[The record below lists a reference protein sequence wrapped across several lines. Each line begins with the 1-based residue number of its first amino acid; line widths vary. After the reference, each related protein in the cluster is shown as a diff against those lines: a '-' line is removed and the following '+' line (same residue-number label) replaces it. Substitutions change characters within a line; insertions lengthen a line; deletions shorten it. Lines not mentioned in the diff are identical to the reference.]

1 MTDRYDSFSK
11 SLSAGNIEPFP
22 KDLLSEGKAI
32 VSDVLDHDTRL
43 REFLNEKDRRLL
55 ERIFLLSPFVKNLIQ
70 RRPNFL
76 CKLLERDLLG
86 RTLPKDELWKTASD
100 FLNNAKSETDYCT
113 KIRNFR
119 NAMMLRIAIRDLGG
133 ICGFRETV
141 ADLSDLACIC
151 LEKTISWLEQDMN
164 AKFGLPCDE
173 TGRRVRLIVLGMGKL
188 GAFELNF
195 SSDIDLV
202 FSYSRQGK
210 TEGGKQSITNDEY
223 FFEQCRRLVRIFS
236 MVTQD
241 GFVFRVDTRLRPF
254 GDSGPLVICS
264 EAMAEYY
271 ENHGRQWERYALLK
285 ASAVAGDIDEGK
297 RLLES
302 LKPFIYRKYIDY
314 STVNS
319 LKEMKAMILA
329 EQAGRTGPDNVKL
342 GPGGIRDIEFVVQT
356 FQLIKGGRI
365 KALQVRPLLNALEV
379 IERLKLLDEN
389 TCTNLGKA
397 YVFLRTVEHR
407 LQEYDDRQVQ
417 TLPKDEY
424 RKRLLSLSLGF
435 DSWAKFHKVY
445 REHTDKSA
453 KVFKGLFEEKK
464 EVEGPTSETGE
475 PRTKNRTVEAMMIWS
490 DPLDDKAHKSLS
502 SLGFSVPDKVGKLL
516 YSFKESKKVKA
527 LSGQVREIIDT
538 LVPSLIEASTT
549 TPYPDKALEAGL
561 NIFEA
566 VLKRSIYLILL
577 NQYPTALKHLVYLCS
592 RSRMVAELLRRQ
604 PILLDELVSGAT
616 LFRSYSKKNLKELLD
631 TSLSAISPN
640 DLEHWMDEIRRFKK
654 AHLLRIAA
662 TQLRG
667 MIDAFRAGIELSN
680 LAEVCL
686 ETIFKRAWKD
696 LSEKRPDFVRKCSN
710 FTSGGLAVVAYGKL
724 GSKEM
729 NYSSDLDLVFLY
741 DHKKFGNLTGGEQ
754 ANLGYFYSRLIQ
766 RAIFLVSARTSQGIL
781 YEIDT
786 RLRPNGSQG
795 ILVSSLSTF
804 QHYQHEKAWTWEH
817 QALIKARFLAGD
829 KICGMSFEKI
839 RRKILSKKREP
850 ARLKTDII
858 EMRSRITKALSP
870 KLNENRLFHIKK
882 SPGGLTD
889 IEFIVQYL
897 VLAHAYR
904 EAALLQFRDNRTLI
918 NVLEKLGLLTGIQ
931 AKNLSEAL
939 MLYQEHISLKALD
952 LEEAVVASAD
962 IDHVRQIVLE
972 TWDQIFS

>member
-1 MTDRYDSFSK
+1 VTSHYDSFSK
-11 SLSAGNIEPFP
+11 SLSAGNLKSFP
-22 KDLLSEGKAI
+22 ADLLSKGKAI
-32 VSDVLDHDTRL
+32 VSDLLGQDARL
-43 REFLNEKDRRLL
+43 RKFLSEKDRRLL
-55 ERIFLLSPFVKNLIQ
+55 ERISVLSPFVRNIMQ
-70 RRPNFL
+70 RRPNLL
-76 CKLLERDLLG
+76 CNLLERDLLVKS
-86 RTLPKDELWKTASD
+86 LPQKDLWKIASD
-100 FLNNAKSETDYCT
+100 FLNDAKNEADYCT

-119 NAMMLRIAIRDLGG
+119 NEMMLRIAIRDLGG
-133 ICGFRETV
+133 ICGFKETV
-141 ADLSDLACIC
+141 ADLSYLACIC
-151 LEKTISWLEQDMN
+151 LEKTISWLEQDMD
-164 AKFGLPCDE
+164 AKFGQPCDE

-202 FSYSRQGK
+202 FSYSRHGK
-210 TEGGKQSITNDEY
+210 TKGGKHSITNDEY
-223 FFEQCRRLVRIFS
+223 FLEQCRRLVRIFS
-236 MVTQD
+236 MVTPD

-264 EAMAEYY
+264 EAMVEYY

-285 ASAVAGDIDEGK
+285 ASAVAGDIEEGNT
-297 RLLES
+297 LLES
-302 LKPFIYRKYIDY
+302 LKPFIYRRYIDY
-314 STVNS
+314 STVDS

-329 EQAGRTGPDNVKL
+329 EQAGRTGTYNVKL

-365 KALQVRPLLNALEV
+365 KALQVRPLLDALDV
-379 IERLKLLDEN
+379 IKRLKLLDEN
-389 TCTNLGKA
+389 TCTSLGKA

-417 TLPKDEY
+417 TLPED
-424 RKRLLSLSLGF
+424 KRRRQLLSLSLGF

-445 REHTDKSA
+445 SEHTNKSA
-453 KVFKGLFEEKK
+453 KVFRGLFEEKR
-464 EVEGPTSETGE
+464 EAGQTSETCR
-475 PRTKNRTVEAMMIWS
+475 PHKTVEAMMIWS
-490 DPLDDKAHKSLS
+490 DPLDDKARRGLS
-502 SLGFSVPDKVGKLL
+502 SLGFSAPDKMGKLL
-516 YSFKESKKVKA
+516 SSFKESKKVKA

-538 LVPSLIEASTT
+538 LVPSLIEVSTT
-549 TPYPDKALEAGL
+549 TPNPDKALEAGL

-566 VLKRSIYLILL
+566 VLKRSIYLVLL
-577 NQYPTALKHLVYLCS
+577 NQHPSALRHLVYLCS

-616 LFRSYSKKNLKELLD
+616 LFRSYSKNNLKELLD

-640 DLEHWMDEIRRFKK
+640 DLEHWLDEIRRFKK
-654 AHLLRIAA
+654 AHILRIAA

-667 MIDAFRAGIELSN
+667 MIDAFRVGIELSN

-686 ETIFKRAWKD
+686 DAVFNRAWKD
-696 LSEKRPDFVRKCSN
+696 LSEKGPDFVRKCRN
-710 FTSGGLAVVAYGKL
+710 FASGGLAVVAYGKL

-741 DHKKFGNLTGGEQ
+741 DHKKFGNLTVGEQ

-795 ILVSSLSTF
+795 ILVSTLSTF
-804 QHYQHEKAWTWEH
+804 EHYQHEKAWTWEH

-829 KICGMSFEKI
+829 NVCGMAFEKI
-839 RRKILSKKREP
+839 REKVLGKKRQLVH
-850 ARLKTDII
+850 LKTDII
-858 EMRSRITKALSP
+858 EMRNKITKALSP
-870 KLNENRLFHIKK
+870 KLKEKGLFHIKK

-918 NVLEKLGLLTGIQ
+918 KVLEDLGLLTRIQ
-931 AKNLSEAL
+931 AKKLSEPL
-939 MLYQEHISLKALD
+939 RFYQEQISLKALD

-962 IDHVRQIVLE
+962 IYHVRQGVLE
-972 TWDQIFS
+972 TWDQVFS